1 MDGEIG
7 KAACYAKS
15 LWCEMRTS
23 IFIAVFLATVGAY
36 FLLLDEDI
44 QASQE
49 FAADVKKKSM
59 RRLLALRDT
68 KSVRERLTELGLVT
82 DRDVELFRINQ
93 FSLMLVISFGILL
106 AALLLGK
113 PWQIALL
120 ASFISGVTSYI
131 FLDRKLTKRINSH
144 REQIESEFPAIV
156 EMMTLSLSAGETP
169 VSAMSRIANRASG
182 PLSREFTIVIDSVKS
197 GVPFHIA
204 LDELGRR
211 MRSTHIRRF
220 VDAMITAMLRGAPL
234 IEVLQR
240 HAQVAREA
248 ERNRIMSAAGKAEI
262 SMMIP
267 VVFLILPIS
276 ILFALWPSLS
286 NLNLF
291 LA

>member
-1 MDGEIG
+1 MDG
-7 KAACYAKS
+7 KTWQTSSRAKS
-15 LWCEMRTS
+15 FRCEMK
-23 IFIAVFLATVGAY
+23 IAVLIAVLLATLGSY

-44 QASQE
+44 EASQQ
-49 FAADVKKKSM
+49 FAVNVKKKSL
-59 RRLLALRDT
+59 RRLLTLRDSQ
-68 KSVRERLTELGLVT
+68 SVSERLKEIGFAET
-82 DRDVELFRINQ
+82 RDIEGFRIHQ
-93 FSLMLVISFGILL
+93 LSMMLLSSFSVLLTSLLSGKQWMVSLIASLIAGVIGYLF
-106 AALLLGK
+106 
-113 PWQIALL
+113 Q
-120 ASFISGVTSYI
+120 
-131 FLDRKLTKRINSH
+131 DRKLSKKVKNH
-144 REQIESEFPAIV
+144 RELIESEFPAIV

-182 PLSREFTIVIDSVKS
+182 PLSQEFTEVINAVKAGS
-197 GVPFHIA
+197 PFHIA

-211 MRSTHIRRF
+211 MKSTHIRRF

-248 ERNRIMSAAGKAEI
+248 DRNRIMSAAGKAEI
-262 SMMIP
+262 SMMVP